1 MSGPYLTSDRGSY
14 RLEWPDPE
22 RAILEFD
29 LIRTGRDG
37 DVTAEVTATSTG
49 PNGGTV
55 AVNRLNLLASRS
67 RAEFANHLGKRTAGS
82 STDWPTILEI
92 ACREVV
98 VAFRAGQP
106 AVLLR
111 DAVQPED
118 AGHILPPLLV
128 GRMPTIWYGDG
139 GSAKSYLSLAAA
151 LTIHTGEPLLG
162 LHPTARRR
170 VGILDYEMD
179 AWEHR
184 QRMDALLAGRESP
197 DIVYVPCSR
206 PLADDVDRLR
216 RIIRDRDIGY
226 IVVDSIAL
234 ACDGPP
240 EAAEVAGRFF
250 GGLRELALG
259 SLLIAHVNRA
269 GDTDR
274 PFGSAFWHN
283 GARLTW
289 YVKREPSV
297 GPGSVT
303 VGLFNKKANTGPIA
317 PPVGFRI
324 AFGAGETTIERTD
337 ARDVEDFAAH
347 VPVKYRVQAEVAAGA
362 KTIAEIAAAI
372 DAAPDTVKKAV
383 DRDLRGERPTFTR
396 VLGPDSVYRIGLAA

>member
-1 MSGPYLTSDRGSY
+1 M
-14 RLEWPDPE
+14 
-22 RAILEFD
+22 
-29 LIRTGRDG
+29 
-37 DVTAEVTATSTG
+37 
-49 PNGGTV
+49 
-55 AVNRLNLLASRS
+55 
-67 RAEFANHLGKRTAGS
+67 
-82 STDWPTILEI
+82 
-92 ACREVV
+92 

-106 AVLLR
+106 ALLLR
-111 DAVQPED
+111 DAREPED
-118 AGHILPPLLV
+118 AGHLLAPLLV

-139 GSAKSYLSLAAA
+139 GSAKSYLALAAA

-162 LHPTARRR
+162 LQPTAQRR

-184 QRMDALLAGRESP
+184 QRMAALIGDRELP
-197 DIVYVPCSR
+197 DLVYVPCSR

-216 RIIRDRDIGY
+216 RIIRDRDLGY

-240 EAAEVAGRFF
+240 EAAEVAGRFY
-250 GGLRELALG
+250 GGLRELAVG

-269 GDTDR
+269 GDTGR

-289 YVKREPSV
+289 YVKREPSI
-297 GPGSVT
+297 GTGAVT
-303 VGLFNKKANTGPIA
+303 VGMFNKKANTGPIA
-317 PPVGFRI
+317 PPVGFSLGF
-324 AFGAGETTIERTD
+324 AAGQTTIARTD
-337 ARDVEDFAAH
+337 VRHVEDFASH
-347 VPVKYRVQAEVAAGA
+347 VPVKYRVQAEIASGA

-372 DAAPDTVKKAV
+372 DAPPDTVKKAV
-383 DRDLRGERPTFTR
+383 DRDLRGDHPTFTR